1 MRPTVARS
9 IIVLIMKDLLKRTGK
24 LNPTRLSIL
33 CTVATLVLFAAAS
46 STAHIEGSGPVTAG
60 GQALLRPVLATP
72 NPKLGV
78 RPIRSFVCL
87 SSWYGGNF
95 DGQLTANG
103 EIYDMYGQTAA
114 HPTLPLGSVVRVM
127 NLRTRKSAIVRI
139 NDRGPYVPGRDL
151 DVSYQVARELGFAR
165 RGTARVRVELLKVP
179 SSKETHPVN

>member
-1 MRPTVARS
+1 
-9 IIVLIMKDLLKRTGK
+9 MKDLTKIIRRLS
-24 LNPTRLSIL
+24 PIRLSIFA
-33 CTVATLVLFAAAS
+33 TVATLVLFAAAS
-46 STAHIEGSGPVTAG
+46 STAHIEGSGPVAPG
-60 GQALLRPVLATP
+60 GAALLRPAVATP
-72 NPKLGV
+72 NPKIGAKA
-78 RPIRSFVCL
+78 IRSFVCL
-87 SSWYGGNF
+87 SSWYGGDF

-179 SSKETHPVN
+179 SSKETHPAN

>member
-1 MRPTVARS
+1 
-9 IIVLIMKDLLKRTGK
+9 MKDLAKTMTKAK
-24 LNPTRLSIL
+24 LLRAVIL
-33 CTVATLVLFAAAS
+33 GAVAGVVLLAAAS
-46 STAHIEGSGPVTAG
+46 STAHQPSSLEGQP
-60 GQALLRPVLATP
+60 LLRAGLATP
-72 NPKLGV
+72 NPKLGTK
-78 RPIRSFVCL
+78 PIRTFVCL
-87 SSWYGGNF
+87 SSWYGADF

-127 NLRTRKSAIVRI
+127 NLRTRRSAIVRI

-179 SSKETHPVN
+179 SSKATLPAN